1 MRHLKKTK
9 KFKRTTEERKR
20 LWTDLSSGLIQ
31 SGQIITYTARAKW
44 FRPKFDR
51 LVTNCKKAGEN
62 KELAF
67 KYLRQYFSEPVSRKM
82 LEDVVPKLQSRNS
95 GYTRQY
101 HLADNFKTS
110 DQSVVQIASDT
121 QLI

>member
-1 MRHLKKTK
+1 MRHLKSTK

-20 LWTDLSSGLIQ
+20 LWTDLTAGLIQ
-31 SGQIITYTARAKW
+31 SGQIITYTTRAKW

-51 LVTNCKKAGEN
+51 IVSMVKKAGDN

-82 LEDVVPKLQSRNS
+82 LEEVVPNLQTRNS
-95 GYTRQY
+95 GYTRQLK
-101 HLADNFKTS
+101 LADNFETHDK
-110 DQSVVQIASDT
+110 SVVQIISDAK
-121 QLI
+121 

>member
-1 MRHLKKTK
+1 MRHLKTTK

-31 SGQIITYTARAKW
+31 SGQIITFTTRAKW

-62 KELAF
+62 KALAF

-82 LEDVVPKLQSRNS
+82 LEDIIPKLQSRNS
-95 GYTRQY
+95 GYTRQFK
-101 HLADNFKTS
+101 LADNFDTLDK
-110 DQSVVQIASDT
+110 SVVQLVADS
-121 QLI
+121 Q